1 MFCFN
6 LGRNGRED
14 EDDEEYGHTFGLGIR
29 LPVKNVMSTSNQKT
43 TGEVEKIVNSDK
55 VLKKVNTTIL
65 KAKDLLEHS
74 HEGNRG
80 CSKMVWK
87 KAEYRRLMKNIQSN
101 ISITYNCGELND
113 VDTWELERHLLAHS
127 VALTRLIHKMEIS
140 VSKCKFKKSI
150 AHRISVTPEKI
161 YPNLEK
167 LKEDLEN
174 LDEIIYSVRLQNEC
188 NTTECTIN

>member
-1 MFCFN
+1 
-6 LGRNGRED
+6 
-14 EDDEEYGHTFGLGIR
+14 
-29 LPVKNVMSTSNQKT
+29 
-43 TGEVEKIVNSDK
+43 
-55 VLKKVNTTIL
+55 
-65 KAKDLLEHS
+65 
-74 HEGNRG
+74 
-80 CSKMVWK
+80 MVWN

-113 VDTWELERHLLAHS
+113 DDTWELERHLLAHS

-140 VSKCKFKKSI
+140 VSKCKFKKNI

-174 LDEIIYSVRLQNEC
+174 LDEIIYSV
-188 NTTECTIN
+188 